1 MSSITQQVF
10 DRMVAHIAQGTTD
23 MAASDLL
30 VPAANFSSDA
40 HQQGELEVFRRQM
53 LVAATSSQLPEPGSF
68 ITRDLLKTALL
79 IVRQKDGSV
88 RCFRNMCRHR
98 GGKVEMA
105 EAGKKPAFVCAYHG
119 WSYANSGDL
128 RGVPFEESFDPI
140 DKSCN
145 GLARV
150 HCEERHGLIWVDL
163 SDDTGRSVAEFLGP
177 DADER
182 LADLSL
188 EGTTQYLERTYDL
201 NVNWKLVMDGAYDIL
216 HPQFLHP
223 TGVGK
228 LVHTNVGIWNDYGR
242 HGQLFTARK
251 RLADAVK
258 NGATPEAAWR
268 YFATVFVLFPNTLVI
283 AAPDHYEF
291 WTVWPGDTAGQ
302 CRVHIRF
309 LINPEKL
316 SPEMGER
323 LDRSLAILED
333 AAMNEDWPMEETIQ
347 ANAASSPEANYLYG
361 RSEISC
367 QHLHRQLALEM
378 AEAADAA

>member
-1 MSSITQQVF
+1 MGNITQDVF
-10 DRMVAHIAQGTTD
+10 DRMVAHIDQGTTD
-23 MAASDLL
+23 MAAADLR
-30 VPAANFSSDA
+30 VPASNFSSDTHLA
-40 HQQGELEVFRRQM
+40 DERAMFRRQM
-53 LVAATSSQLPEPGSF
+53 LVAATGSELSEAGSF
-68 ITRDLLKTALL
+68 VTRDILGNALL
-79 IVRQKDGSV
+79 IVRQKEGGV

-105 EAGKKPAFVCAYHG
+105 ESGRKPAFVCGYHG
-119 WSYANSGDL
+119 WSYGQTGAL

-140 DKSCN
+140 DRACN

-163 SDDTGRSVAEFLGP
+163 SNDAERTVADFLGAAA
-177 DADER
+177 DAQLDTFA
-182 LADLSL
+182 LAK
-188 EGTTQYLERTYDL
+188 TTVHLERKYDL
-201 NVNWKLVMDGAYDIL
+201 AVNWKLVMDGAYDVL

-228 LVHTNVGIWNDYGR
+228 LVHTNVGIWKDYGL
-242 HGQLFTARK
+242 HGQMFTARK

-258 NGATPEAAWR
+258 NGASVEAAYR

-291 WTVWPGDTAGQ
+291 WTVWPGETAGK
-302 CRVHIRF
+302 CHVHIRF
-309 LINPEKL
+309 LIDPAKL
-316 SPEMGER
+316 VGEMPER

-347 ANAASSPEANYLYG
+347 TNAASCPDATYLYG

-367 QHLHRQLALEM
+367 QHLHRQLARAM
-378 AEAADAA
+378 AA